1 MFIPAQ
7 SFGIAS
13 AVSPKPPIVL
23 VSTGGDGFRGGCLLY
38 CKIAGAEYLP
48 IADFAYRY
56 SFPLRSVSGRI
67 ADKLFVRAHSPA
79 VSAPALSSVRTS

>member
-23 VSTGGDGFRGGCLLY
+23 VSTGGFGFFGTGLLY
-38 CKIAGAEYLP
+38 CSIAGAEYLP

-56 SFPLRSVSGRI
+56 NVPLRSVNGSI
-67 ADKLFVRAHSPA
+67 ADRLFVLTNNPD
-79 VSAPALSSVRTS
+79 VSAPGD